1 VIPVAGSDVGVIGCG
16 NALGDRFEMIGCRD
30 VGLVG
35 TSAGN
40 DLEDIRD
47 ISEPGRISYNPVA
60 AKARRTSQVKVFSVS
75 ESIFMGFISGTAG
88 ILQAIAET
96 VYLWSIIGK

>member
-1 VIPVAGSDVGVIGCG
+1 LSRCWLI
-16 NALGDRFEMIGCRD
+16 
-30 VGLVG
+30 G

-40 DLEDIRD
+40 DLEDVRD

-75 ESIFMGFISGTAG
+75 ESIFIGFIPGTAG
-88 ILQAIAET
+88 ILRAIAET
-96 VYLWSIIGK
+96 VYL